1 MAYTIKVTID
11 EEGNVSFDVHGIKGP
26 GCTTVLKPF
35 EQLGQVVEEHKKP
48 EYFQAEVG
56 ITTRQQ

>member
-35 EQLGQVVEEHKKP
+35 EQFGQVVEEHKKP
-48 EYFQAEVG
+48 EYYQAEVD

>member
-1 MAYTIKVTID
+1 MAYTITVTID
-11 EEGNVSFDVHGIKGP
+11 EEGNVSFDVHGLKGP

-35 EQLGQVVEEHKKP
+35 EQLGQVVEEKKKP
-48 EYFQAEVG
+48 EYYQAEVG